1 MRTSD
6 EDLPAELQ
14 RIADEELGETDQGRA
29 DALARLNQLL
39 DDDPELNA
47 RRDSVFLLRYIRVRK
62 YNIEGALATLKC
74 YYKNRAAYP
83 SIYDNFL
90 PSNAKPASR
99 GIFLVLPNPDVHG
112 RRVLL
117 LRSGAWIPS
126 LSTHSEA
133 QQAFH
138 LALEFLAADPSSQT
152 VGISVLVDYEGLS
165 MSKLLSVNISLLK
178 QCAEFVLK
186 CLPFR
191 LKAIHVI
198 RQSFVYDIL
207 MSIVKHLISRK
218 FVERIHLYGTNFED
232 LHKELPVDIL
242 PEEYGGCGPAL
253 DFEAFWSLVDAQE
266 PSFVENNSYG
276 YLKTKRNETRF
287 AKQTG

>member
-6 EDLPAELQ
+6 QDLPAELQ
-14 RIADEELGETDQGRA
+14 RIAYEELGETDQGRE

-39 DDDPELNA
+39 DEDPELNA
-47 RRDSVFLLRYIRVRK
+47 RRDNVFLLRYIRLRK
-62 YNIEGALATLKC
+62 YNIEAALATLKH

-90 PSNAKPASR
+90 PSNVKPASR
-99 GIFLVLPNPDVHG
+99 RMFMALQNPDVHG

-117 LRSGAWIPS
+117 IRAGAWIPS
-126 LSTHSEA
+126 LCTHSEA

-207 MSIVKHLISRK
+207 MSIVRHLISRK
-218 FVERIHLYGTNFED
+218 YVERIHLHGTNFED

-253 DFEAFWSLVDAQE
+253 DFDAFWSLVDAQE
-266 PSFVENNSYG
+266 PSFVENNGYG
-276 YLKTKRNETRF
+276 YLKTKVRGTRP
-287 AKQTG
+287 AE

>member
-1 MRTSD
+1 MLRSD

-14 RIADEELGETDQGRA
+14 RIAFEELGETDQGRA

-39 DDDPELNA
+39 DEDPELNA
-47 RRDSVFLLRYIRVRK
+47 RRDSVFLLRYIRLRK
-62 YNIEGALATLKC
+62 YNIEAALATLKF

-83 SIYDNFL
+83 SIYDNFI
-90 PSNAKPASR
+90 PSNVKAASR
-99 GIFLVLPNPDVHG
+99 NIFMVLPNPDVHG

-117 LRSGAWIPS
+117 IRAGAWIPS
-126 LSTHSEA
+126 LATHREA
-133 QQAFH
+133 QQALH

-165 MSKLLSVNISLLK
+165 MSKLLSVNIGLLK

-207 MSIVKHLISRK
+207 MSIIRHLISRK
-218 FVERIHLYGTNFED
+218 YVERIHLHGTNFED

-242 PEEYGGCGPAL
+242 PEEYGGCGPTL

-266 PSFVENNSYG
+266 PSFVENNGYG
-276 YLKTKRNETRF
+276 YLKTKRNGTRF
-287 AKQTG
+287 AK